1 MINNACLLL
10 FAPLIHIPFSVFK
23 VIFCYNTKYILYDFR
38 LCTWL
43 VLQVFDE
50 RAFHRQ
56 HGPQPGSTGRVR
68 QAHRRLHAAGLEAL
82 QPPGPGVAV
91 RSSSGPGLLRD
102 GKLKRE
108 RSSSQRRY
116 KT

>member
-1 MINNACLLL
+1 MYLRI
-10 FAPLIHIPFSVFK
+10 
-23 VIFCYNTKYILYDFR
+23 
-38 LCTWL
+38 
-43 VLQVFDE
+43 LQVFDE

-56 HGPQPGSTGRVR
+56 HGPQPGSTGRLR
-68 QAHRRLHAAGLEAL
+68 QAHRRLNATSLEAL

-108 RSSSQRRY
+108 RDHRHREG
-116 KT
+116 TNPE

>member
-1 MINNACLLL
+1 MYLGI
-10 FAPLIHIPFSVFK
+10 
-23 VIFCYNTKYILYDFR
+23 
-38 LCTWL
+38 
-43 VLQVFDE
+43 LQVFDE

-68 QAHRRLHAAGLEAL
+68 QAHRRLDAAGLEAL

-108 RSSSQRRY
+108 RSLSQRKY
-116 KT
+116 KA